1 MNSLYRRN
9 KGNLVVISGPSAVG
23 KGTICKE
30 LVKRYDD
37 IVYSVSATT
46 RKPRAGEVHG
56 REYFFYTQDEF
67 LNMIENNTFLEWA
80 KVYENYYGTP
90 ESFVEEVTEGGKDCI
105 LEIDVQG
112 ALQVK
117 EKRPDGIF
125 IFVVPPSKEEL
136 ISRITCRGTENE
148 NEIAKRMKSV
158 DAELALIK
166 NYDYIVINDDLDNA
180 VELIRCIFLAERARA
195 KCYLQ

>member
-1 MNSLYRRN
+1 MNRLYRRN

-46 RKPRAGEVHG
+46 RKPRAGEVDG
-56 REYFFYTQDEF
+56 REYFFYTEDEF

-90 ESFVEEVTEGGKDCI
+90 ESFVEKVTSNGKDCI

-117 EKRPDGIF
+117 KKRPDGIF

-136 ISRITCRGTENE
+136 ISRITFRGTEDE
-148 NEIAKRMKSV
+148 IEIAKRMKSV

-180 VELIRCIFLAERARA
+180 VEMIRCIFIAERARV
-195 KCYLQ
+195 KSYLQ

>member
-1 MNSLYRRN
+1 MNSIYKRH
-9 KGNLVVISGPSAVG
+9 KGNLFVISGPSAVG

-30 LVKRYDD
+30 LVKRYND

-46 RKPRAGEVHG
+46 RKPRTGEIHG
-56 REYFFYTQDEF
+56 REYFFYSKDEF
-67 LNMIENNTFLEWA
+67 LNMIDNNTFLEWA

-90 ESFVEEVTEGGKDCI
+90 ESFVEEVTSSGKDCI

-117 EKRPDGIF
+117 KKKPDGVF

-136 ISRITCRGTENE
+136 ISRINGRGTEDE
-148 NEIAKRMKSV
+148 NEITKRMQSV

-166 NYDYIVINDDLDNA
+166 NYDYVIVNDDLGNA
-180 VELIRCIFLAERARA
+180 VEMIRCIFLAERARV
-195 KCYLQ
+195 KNYL

>member
-1 MNSLYRRN
+1 MNRLYRRN

-46 RKPRAGEVHG
+46 RKPRAGEVDG
-56 REYFFYTQDEF
+56 REYFFYTEDEF

-90 ESFVEEVTEGGKDCI
+90 ESFVEKVTSNGKDCI

-117 EKRPDGIF
+117 KKRPDGIF

-136 ISRITCRGTENE
+136 ISRINFRGTEDE
-148 NEIAKRMKSV
+148 IEIAKRMKSV

-180 VELIRCIFLAERARA
+180 VEMIRCIFLAERARVIS
-195 KCYLQ
+195 YLQ